1 MSVTDLITFVAR
13 ALVQNPAAVEAEEVN
28 SDRDRV
34 IRLKVDPADLGRIIG
49 KEGRTA
55 QALRVVLSV
64 ATHRDGKKA
73 KLDIVD

>member
-1 MSVTDLITFVAR
+1 MSVTDLITFVAQ
-13 ALVQNPAAVEAEEVN
+13 ALVQNPAAVEAEEVDG
-28 SDRDRV
+28 DRDRV

-55 QALRVVLSV
+55 QALRVVLAV
-64 ATHRDGKKA
+64 ATQRDGQKA